1 MGCQPYLAVLLSL
14 LPFGAFVG
22 GSLSLG
28 VVPIRPYLMRPH
40 SDTAYIVGLDRI
52 IHCRL

>member
-1 MGCQPYLAVLLSL
+1 MGCQPHLAILLWL
-14 LPFGAFVG
+14 LLFGAFVG

-28 VVPIRPYLMRPH
+28 VVPIRPFSMRPH